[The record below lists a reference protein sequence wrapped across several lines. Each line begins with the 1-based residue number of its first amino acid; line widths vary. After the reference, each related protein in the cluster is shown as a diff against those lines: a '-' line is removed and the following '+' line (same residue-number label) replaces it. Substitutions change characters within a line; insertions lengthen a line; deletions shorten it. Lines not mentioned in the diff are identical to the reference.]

1 MTCMQ
6 CSGRLPEDRAEQV
19 LRTGDRREGESRLQ
33 MSDTSKHQYSGWLD
47 TGYWILETGDWR
59 LTYTVEG
66 QRKVAG

>member
-33 MSDTSKHQYSGWLD
+33 MSDTSKHQYRAEW
-47 TGYWILETGDWR
+47 LETGDWR

>member
-33 MSDTSKHQYSGWLD
+33 MSDTSKHQYRAEW
-47 TGYWILETGDWR
+47 LETGDWR
-59 LTYTVEG
+59 L
-66 QRKVAG
+66 